1 MYIVFFHLSGI
12 ALLEILFYF
21 LYVGNMETNLFSDTI
36 NKMLKSEHKNIEN
49 YRIKNPINESQ
60 YIDIINGLS
69 QNSSQIINYYYS
81 KSKDSEN
88 KRKHHNDKLFHKAI
102 IVWVFIFGVSIL
114 VLILEI
120 YYNKYNKKRME
131 KTDSVSNIALEMVQT
146 SISTYESP
154 RARNNDEIIDT
165 NQNEIKRKIIYTSI
179 HSILLAGLILGFEF
193 WFFNEIIMNYQVMS
207 KEELEYLF
215 IENYTWLSSES
226 DLESSE
232 SV

>member
-49 YRIKNPINESQ
+49 YKIKNPVNESQ
-60 YIDIINGLS
+60 YIDIINGLN
-69 QNSSQIINYYYS
+69 QNSSQIINYYNS
-81 KSKDSEN
+81 KSKESEN

-102 IVWVFIFGVSIL
+102 IVWIFIFGVSIL
-114 VLILEI
+114 VFILEI
-120 YYNKYNKKRME
+120 YYNKYNKKQME

-154 RARNNDEIIDT
+154 RASNNHEIIDT
-165 NQNEIKRKIIYTSI
+165 NQNEIKRKIINTLI
-179 HSILLAGLILGFEF
+179 HSIFLAGLILGFEF
-193 WFFNEIIMNYQVMS
+193 WFFNQIIMNYQVMS

-215 IENYTWLSSES
+215 IENYT
-226 DLESSE
+226 
-232 SV
+232 

>member
-21 LYVGNMETNLFSDTI
+21 LYVGNMETDLFSDTI

-49 YRIKNPINESQ
+49 YRIKNPVNESQ

-120 YYNKYNKKRME
+120 YYNKYNKIQME

-193 WFFNEIIMNYQVMS
+193 WFFNQIIMNYQVMS

-215 IENYTWLSSES
+215 IDNYI
-226 DLESSE
+226 
-232 SV
+232 

>member
-215 IENYTWLSSES
+215 IENYT
-226 DLESSE
+226 
-232 SV
+232 

>member
-1 MYIVFFHLSGI
+1 
-12 ALLEILFYF
+12 
-21 LYVGNMETNLFSDTI
+21 METDLFSDTI

-49 YRIKNPINESQ
+49 YRIKNPENESQ
-60 YIDIINGLS
+60 YIDIINGLN
-69 QNSSQIINYYYS
+69 QNSSQIINYYHS
-81 KSKDSEN
+81 KSKESEN
-88 KRKHHNDKLFHKAI
+88 KRKHHNDKLFHQAI

-120 YYNKYNKKRME
+120 YYNKYNKKQME

-154 RARNNDEIIDT
+154 RARNNYEIIDT
-165 NQNEIKRKIIYTSI
+165 NQNEIKGKIIYSLI
-179 HSILLAGLILGFEF
+179 HSLLLAGLILGFEF

-215 IENYTWLSSES
+215 IENYN
-226 DLESSE
+226 
-232 SV
+232 

>member
-1 MYIVFFHLSGI
+1 
-12 ALLEILFYF
+12 
-21 LYVGNMETNLFSDTI
+21 METDLFSDTI

-49 YRIKNPINESQ
+49 YRIKNPVNESQ
-60 YIDIINGLS
+60 YIDIINGLN
-69 QNSSQIINYYYS
+69 QNSSQIINYYHS
-81 KSKDSEN
+81 KSKESEN
-88 KRKHHNDKLFHKAI
+88 KRKHHNDKLFHQAI

-120 YYNKYNKKRME
+120 YYNKYNKKQME

-154 RARNNDEIIDT
+154 RARNNYEIIDT
-165 NQNEIKRKIIYTSI
+165 NQNEIKGKIIYSLI
-179 HSILLAGLILGFEF
+179 HSLLLAGLILGFEF

-215 IENYTWLSSES
+215 IENYN
-226 DLESSE
+226 
-232 SV
+232 

>member
-1 MYIVFFHLSGI
+1 
-12 ALLEILFYF
+12 
-21 LYVGNMETNLFSDTI
+21 METNLFSDTI

-49 YRIKNPINESQ
+49 YRIKNPVNESQ
-60 YIDIINGLS
+60 YIDIINGVN
-69 QNSSQIINYYYS
+69 QNSSQIINYYHS
-81 KSKDSEN
+81 KSKESEN
-88 KRKHHNDKLFHKAI
+88 KRKHHNDKLFHQAI

-120 YYNKYNKKRME
+120 YYNKYNKKQME

-165 NQNEIKRKIIYTSI
+165 NQNEIKGKIIYSLI
-179 HSILLAGLILGFEF
+179 HSLLLAGLILGFEF

-215 IENYTWLSSES
+215 IENYN
-226 DLESSE
+226 
-232 SV
+232 

>member
-21 LYVGNMETNLFSDTI
+21 LYVGNMETDLFSDTI

-49 YRIKNPINESQ
+49 YRIKNPVNESQ
-60 YIDIINGLS
+60 YIDIINGLN
-69 QNSSQIINYYYS
+69 QNSSQIINYYHS
-81 KSKDSEN
+81 KSKESEN
-88 KRKHHNDKLFHKAI
+88 KRKDHNDKLFHKAI
-102 IVWVFIFGVSIL
+102 IVWIFIFGVSIL
-114 VLILEI
+114 VFLLEI
-120 YYNKYNKKRME
+120 YYNKYYKNKME
-131 KTDSVSNIALEMVQT
+131 KTESVSNIALEMVQT

-165 NQNEIKRKIIYTSI
+165 NQNEIKIKIIYSLI

-193 WFFNEIIMNYQVMS
+193 WFFNQIIMNYQVMS

-215 IENYTWLSSES
+215 IENYT
-226 DLESSE
+226 
-232 SV
+232 

>member
-21 LYVGNMETNLFSDTI
+21 LYVGNMETDLFSDTI

-49 YRIKNPINESQ
+49 YRIKNPVNESQ

-120 YYNKYNKKRME
+120 YYNKYNKKQME

-193 WFFNEIIMNYQVMS
+193 WFFNQIIMNYQVMS

-215 IENYTWLSSES
+215 IDNYI
-226 DLESSE
+226 
-232 SV
+232 

>member
-36 NKMLKSEHKNIEN
+36 NKMLKSEDKNIEN
-49 YRIKNPINESQ
+49 YRIKNPVNESQ
-60 YIDIINGLS
+60 YIDMINDLS

-81 KSKDSEN
+81 KSKESEN

-120 YYNKYNKKRME
+120 YYNKYNKKQME

-193 WFFNEIIMNYQVMS
+193 WFFNQIIMNYQVMS

-215 IENYTWLSSES
+215 IDNYI
-226 DLESSE
+226 
-232 SV
+232 

>member
-49 YRIKNPINESQ
+49 YRIKNPVNESQ

-120 YYNKYNKKRME
+120 YYNKYNKKQME

-215 IENYTWLSSES
+215 IENYT
-226 DLESSE
+226 
-232 SV
+232 

>member
-21 LYVGNMETNLFSDTI
+21 LYVGNMETDLFSDTI

-49 YRIKNPINESQ
+49 YRIKNPVNESQ
-60 YIDIINGLS
+60 YIDIINGLN
-69 QNSSQIINYYYS
+69 QNSSQIINYYHS

-120 YYNKYNKKRME
+120 YYNKYNKKQME

-193 WFFNEIIMNYQVMS
+193 WFFNQIIMNYQVIS

-215 IENYTWLSSES
+215 IDNYI
-226 DLESSE
+226 
-232 SV
+232 

>member
-49 YRIKNPINESQ
+49 YKIKNPTNESQ
-60 YIDIINGLS
+60 YIDILNDLS
-69 QNSSQIINYYYS
+69 QNSSQIINYYHS
-81 KSKDSEN
+81 KSKESEN
-88 KRKHHNDKLFHKAI
+88 KRNYYNKKLFHQAI
-102 IVWVFIFGVSIL
+102 IVWVFIFAITIIVFIS
-114 VLILEI
+114 EI
-120 YYNKYNKKRME
+120 YYNKYNKKQIE
-131 KTDSVSNIALEMVQT
+131 KKDSVSNIALEMVQT

-154 RARNNDEIIDT
+154 RAKENDEIIE
-165 NQNEIKRKIIYTSI
+165 NNENEIQKKIINTLI
-179 HSILLAGLILGFEF
+179 HSIMLAGLILGFEF

-215 IENYTWLSSES
+215 IENYS
-226 DLESSE
+226 
-232 SV
+232 

>member
-49 YRIKNPINESQ
+49 YKIKNPVNESQ

-215 IENYTWLSSES
+215 IDNYI
-226 DLESSE
+226 
-232 SV
+232 

>member
-36 NKMLKSEHKNIEN
+36 NKMLKSENKNIEN
-49 YRIKNPINESQ
+49 YRIKNPVNESQ
-60 YIDIINGLS
+60 YIDIIDGLTE
-69 QNSSQIINYYYS
+69 NSSQIINYYYS
-81 KSKDSEN
+81 KSKESEN
-88 KRKHHNDKLFHKAI
+88 KRNDNNKKLFNQAI

-114 VLILEI
+114 VFILEI

-154 RARNNDEIIDT
+154 RASKNQGIINT
-165 NQNEIKRKIIYTSI
+165 NQNNIQKQIIYSLI
-179 HSILLAGLILGFEF
+179 HSVLLAGLILGFEF
-193 WFFNEIIMNYQVMS
+193 WFFNEIIMNYKVIS

-215 IENYTWLSSES
+215 IDNY
-226 DLESSE
+226 D
-232 SV
+232 

>member
-49 YRIKNPINESQ
+49 YRIKNPVNESQ
-60 YIDIINGLS
+60 YIDMINGLS

-81 KSKDSEN
+81 KSKESEN

-120 YYNKYNKKRME
+120 YYNKYNKKQME

-193 WFFNEIIMNYQVMS
+193 WFFNQIIMNYQVMS

-215 IENYTWLSSES
+215 IDNYI
-226 DLESSE
+226 
-232 SV
+232 

>member
-21 LYVGNMETNLFSDTI
+21 LYVGNMETDLFSDTI

-49 YRIKNPINESQ
+49 YKIKNPVNESQ
-60 YIDIINGLS
+60 YIDILNGLN
-69 QNSSQIINYYYS
+69 QNSSQIINYYNS
-81 KSKDSEN
+81 KSKESEN
-88 KRKHHNDKLFHKAI
+88 KRKHHNDKLFNKAI
-102 IVWVFIFGVSIL
+102 IVWIFIFGVSIL
-114 VLILEI
+114 VFILEI
-120 YYNKYNKKRME
+120 YYNKYNKKQME

-154 RARNNDEIIDT
+154 RASNNHEIIDT
-165 NQNEIKRKIIYTSI
+165 NQNKIKRKIINSLI

-193 WFFNEIIMNYQVMS
+193 WFFNQIIMNYQVMS

-215 IENYTWLSSES
+215 IENYT
-226 DLESSE
+226 
-232 SV
+232 

>member
-1 MYIVFFHLSGI
+1 M
-12 ALLEILFYF
+12 
-21 LYVGNMETNLFSDTI
+21 
-36 NKMLKSEHKNIEN
+36 
-49 YRIKNPINESQ
+49 
-60 YIDIINGLS
+60 INGLS

-81 KSKDSEN
+81 KSKESEN

-120 YYNKYNKKRME
+120 YYNKYNKKQME

-179 HSILLAGLILGFEF
+179 HSILLAGLILAFEF
-193 WFFNEIIMNYQVMS
+193 WFFNQIIMNYQVMS

-215 IENYTWLSSES
+215 IDNYI
-226 DLESSE
+226 
-232 SV
+232 

>member
-21 LYVGNMETNLFSDTI
+21 LYVGNMETDLFSDTI

-49 YRIKNPINESQ
+49 YRIKNPVNESQ
-60 YIDIINGLS
+60 YIDIINGLN
-69 QNSSQIINYYYS
+69 QNSSQIINYYNS
-81 KSKDSEN
+81 KSKESEN
-88 KRKHHNDKLFHKAI
+88 KRKYHNDKLFHKAI

-114 VLILEI
+114 VFILEI
-120 YYNKYNKKRME
+120 YYNKYNKKQME

-154 RARNNDEIIDT
+154 RASNNQEIINT
-165 NQNEIKRKIIYTSI
+165 NQNNIQKKIIYSLI
-179 HSILLAGLILGFEF
+179 HSVLLAGLILGFEF

-215 IENYTWLSSES
+215 IENYI
-226 DLESSE
+226 
-232 SV
+232 

>member
-49 YRIKNPINESQ
+49 YRIKNPVNESQ
-60 YIDIINGLS
+60 YIDMINGFS
-69 QNSSQIINYYYS
+69 QNSSQIINYYHS

-120 YYNKYNKKRME
+120 YYNKYNKKQME

-193 WFFNEIIMNYQVMS
+193 WFFNQIIMNYQVMS

-215 IENYTWLSSES
+215 IDNYI
-226 DLESSE
+226 
-232 SV
+232 